1 MVTISHEG
9 GHALVAV
16 LTGRRLMGI
25 RLHAD
30 TSGVT
35 LSRGKPTGPGMVA
48 MLAAGYLAPAVAG
61 LGAALLLASGHSLA
75 LLWLAV
81 GWLTLML
88 LQIRNAYGLL
98 VLVVCGAAAGLV
110 SWYLPG
116 TTVSLLAYLLTWV
129 LLLAAPKPVLELMRQ
144 RRRPGRPR
152 SSDVDPAQPADRAAG
167 ADLGAG
173 VPAGQPGR
181 PGGRRPR
188 PAAVGGRPAGEPRR
202 LTVPRR
208 QEPPSSLTGARWCV
222 LRRLLA
228 AGSDSEARADSG
240 ALGGQDQ
247 LVPDGGVGRHR

>member
-1 MVTISHEG
+1 MREVLSQIWERATATQPAPEPAVVLVVALVALALVLLPRAWSLTRHVVTISHEG

-81 GWLTLML
+81 GWLSLML
-88 LQIRNAYGLL
+88 LQIRNAYGVLVLL
-98 VLVVCGAAAGLV
+98 VCGIAAGLA
-110 SWYLPG
+110 SWYLSG
-116 TTVSLLAYLLTWV
+116 ATLSLLAYLVTWL

-144 RRRPGRPR
+144 RRQGRAR
-152 SSDVDPAQPADRAAG
+152 GSDVDQLA
-167 ADLGAG
+167 
-173 VPAGQPGR
+173 
-181 PGGRRPR
+181 
-188 PAAVGGRPAGEPRR
+188 R
-202 LTVPRR
+202 LTRIPALIWESVF
-208 QEPPSSLTGARWCV
+208 
-222 LRRLLA
+222 LLA
-228 AGSDSEARADSG
+228 NLAGLVVGVAVLLPSVLSG
-240 ALGGQDQ
+240 SWSA
-247 LVPDGGVGRHR
+247 

>member
-1 MVTISHEG
+1 MREVLSQIWGRATATQPAPEPAAVVGVAVAALALVIVPRAWTLTRHVVTISHEG

-35 LSRGKPTGPGMVA
+35 LSSGKPTGPGMVA

-81 GWLTLML
+81 GWLALML

-98 VLVVCGAAAGLV
+98 VLLVCGAAAGLA
-110 SWYLPG
+110 SWYLSG
-116 TTVSLLAYLLTWV
+116 STLSLLAYLLTWL

-144 RRRPGRPR
+144 RRRGRGR
-152 SSDVDPAQPADRAAG
+152 GSDVDQLTRLTRVPSLLWELLFLLANLAGLAVGILVLLPSAG
-167 ADLGAG
+167 A
-173 VPAGQPGR
+173 
-181 PGGRRPR
+181 
-188 PAAVGGRPAGEPRR
+188 
-202 LTVPRR
+202 
-208 QEPPSSLTGARWCV
+208 
-222 LRRLLA
+222 LLA
-228 AGSDSEARADSG
+228 
-240 ALGGQDQ
+240 
-247 LVPDGGVGRHR
+247 P

>member
-1 MVTISHEG
+1 MREVLSQIWERATATQPAPEPAVVGAVALVALALVLLPRAWSLTRHVVTISHEG

-81 GWLTLML
+81 GWLSLML

-98 VLVVCGAAAGLV
+98 VLLVCGIGAGLA
-110 SWYLPG
+110 SWYLAG
-116 TTVSLLAYLLTWV
+116 TTLSLLAYLLTWL

-144 RRRPGRPR
+144 RRRGRAR
-152 SSDVDPAQPADRAAG
+152 GSDVDQLTR
-167 ADLGAG
+167 LTR
-173 VPAGQPGR
+173 VPAVAWETLFLVANLAGL
-181 PGGRRPR
+181 
-188 PAAVGGRPAGEPRR
+188 AVGVV
-202 LTVPRR
+202 LLL
-208 QEPPSSLTGARWCV
+208 PSV
-222 LRRLLA
+222 VA
-228 AGSDSEARADSG
+228 A
-240 ALGGQDQ
+240 
-247 LVPDGGVGRHR
+247 LVASA

>member
-1 MVTISHEG
+1 MREVLSQIWERATATQPAPEPAVVVAVALVALALVLIPRAWSLTRHVVTISHEG

-81 GWLTLML
+81 GWLSLML

-98 VLVVCGAAAGLV
+98 VLLVCGVGAGLA
-110 SWYLPG
+110 SWYLAG
-116 TTVSLLAYLLTWV
+116 TTLSLLAYLLTWL

-144 RRRPGRPR
+144 KQGAR
-152 SSDVDPAQPADRAAG
+152 RAAPPRAAPPTDPG
-167 ADLGAG
+167 CGPCSG
-173 VPAGQPGR
+173 SSSSCWPTSPAWPWGCSSCCRRWWPASPG
-181 PGGRRPR
+181 
-188 PAAVGGRPAGEPRR
+188 
-202 LTVPRR
+202 
-208 QEPPSSLTGARWCV
+208 
-222 LRRLLA
+222 LL
-228 AGSDSEARADSG
+228 D
-240 ALGGQDQ
+240 
-247 LVPDGGVGRHR
+247 

>member
-1 MVTISHEG
+1 VRDVLSQIWERATATQPPPDPAVVMVVALAALALVLIPRAWSLTRHVVTISHEG

-61 LGAALLLASGHSLA
+61 LAAALLLANGYSLA

-81 GWLTLML
+81 GWLALML

-98 VLVVCGAAAGLV
+98 VLVLCGVAAGLV

-116 TTVSLLAYLLTWV
+116 TTVSLIAYLLTWL

-144 RRRPGRPR
+144 RRRPGGAARG
-152 SSDVDPAQPADRAAG
+152 SDVDQLSRLTRLPALIWELVFLLANLSG
-167 ADLGAG
+167 L
-173 VPAGQPGR
+173 
-181 PGGRRPR
+181 
-188 PAAVGGRPAGEPRR
+188 AVGV
-202 LTVPRR
+202 LVLL
-208 QEPPSSLTGARWCV
+208 PSART
-222 LRRLLA
+222 LLA
-228 AGSDSEARADSG
+228 GLIS
-240 ALGGQDQ
+240 
-247 LVPDGGVGRHR
+247 